1 MKKLGEHYQ
10 FRNKV
15 KRAGHESYITWQENI
30 RQDIGGDRERG
41 RKERDREIY
50 RPQSSSNLGDN
61 LTSQSSPPPPAL
73 ELNSIKI
80 QYRSACK

>member
-1 MKKLGEHYQ
+1 MNIINFEIKLREQDTRVILHGKK
-10 FRNKV
+10 K
-15 KRAGHESYITWQENI
+15 I